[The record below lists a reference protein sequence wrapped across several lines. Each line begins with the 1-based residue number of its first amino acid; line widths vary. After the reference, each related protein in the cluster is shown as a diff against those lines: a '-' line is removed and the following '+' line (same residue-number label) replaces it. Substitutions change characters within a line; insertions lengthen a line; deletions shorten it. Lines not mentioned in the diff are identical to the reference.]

1 MENKLE
7 KAAVQEL
14 IHSYATCVDGELAY
28 QRNAMLNM
36 FRKGAQW
43 QIANMWVP
51 VEERLP
57 EVDTPVFVLTSNDKI
72 SVSSMYIPKDCY
84 GTVLGKNEW
93 SGSHSFKQ
101 SIVAWMYKPEFKK
114 GE

>member
-1 MENKLE
+1 MEDKLD
-7 KAAVQEL
+7 KAAVNEL
-14 IHSYATCVDGELAY
+14 LHSYATCVDGELVY

-36 FRKGAQW
+36 FRKGARW

-57 EVDTPVFVLTSNDKI
+57 EVDTPVFVLTANDKI

-84 GTVLGKNEW
+84 GTILGENEW
-93 SGSHSFKQ
+93 SGSYSFKQ